1 MTPVRRLTVRAV
13 AGLPDLVAGAD
24 LAGLVAAGE
33 PADGDVV
40 VVSSKAVA
48 KAEGRTRAV
57 PREEVV
63 ADETARVVAARGPL
77 RIVRTRHG
85 LVLAAAGVDES
96 NTAPGTVVPLPTDP
110 DGSARRLRA
119 DLLRRTGRNVAVLVT
134 DTAGRPWR
142 IGQTDIAVGCAG
154 LAPLLDLAGHRDGW
168 GRPLAVTAPAIAD
181 EAAGAAELVLAKAA
195 RTPVAVLS
203 GLAAHVLP
211 VGEEGPGAAA
221 LVRSDAEDLFGL
233 GSREA
238 VHAATRRGPGDASG
252 FAAGAAEGL
261 RGDRLREL
269 AGAAGMGLAAVE
281 VSVTEGPPPTATVR
295 PAQGRGAR
303 DPEVLLAAGAVG
315 ERLRALAWADR
326 IALVTADRAPGTV
339 LALCPEPAP

>member
-1 MTPVRRLTVRAV
+1 MTPDHRLSVRAV
-13 AGLPDLVAGAD
+13 SDLPDLVPGAD
-24 LAGLVAAGE
+24 LAALVAGGE

-48 KAEGRTRAV
+48 KVEGRVRAG
-57 PREEVV
+57 PLDEVV
-63 ADETARVVAARGPL
+63 AAETVRVVAARGAL

-96 NTAPGTVVPLPTDP
+96 NTTPGTVVPLPVDP
-110 DGSARRLRA
+110 DASARRLRA

-142 IGQTDIAVGCAG
+142 TGQTDIAVGCAG

-168 GRPLAVTAPAIAD
+168 GRPLSVTAPAIAD
-181 EAAGAAELVLAKAA
+181 EAAGAAQLVLAKAA
-195 RTPVAVLS
+195 RTPVAVLT

-221 LVRSDAEDLFGL
+221 LVRPDAEDLFGL

-238 VHAATRRGPGDASG
+238 VHAAARRGPADARG
-252 FAAGAAEGL
+252 FAAGAPAGL
-261 RGDRLREL
+261 LSGRLREL
-269 AGAAGMGLAAVE
+269 ARAAGSGVVAVE
-281 VSVTEGPPPTATVR
+281 VSVTDGPPPTATVL
-295 PAQGRGAR
+295 PAGGRGCR
-303 DPEVLLAAGAVG
+303 DADVLLAAGAVA
-315 ERLRALAWADR
+315 ERLLALAWADR
-326 IALVTADRAPGTV
+326 VALVEADRAPGAV
-339 LALCPEPAP
+339 LALRATP